1 MRFDVAGESR
11 VMLDDVALTD
21 YSSAIELLTPEGHA
35 YHTWD
40 AYAVDGRL
48 VIENSDPANHFH
60 VYSLDGSEV
69 FSGKVKAATRTIALP
84 AGLYIVNVAD
94 FARKVLVK

>member
-1 MRFDVAGESR
+1 M
-11 VMLDDVALTD
+11 
-21 YSSAIELLTPEGHA
+21 
-35 YHTWD
+35 
-40 AYAVDGRL
+40 
-48 VIENSDPANHFH
+48 IENSDPANHFH